1 MVSSSLVVLTPCRS
15 VVSDIVTRWPPG
27 TGTTESTLVV
37 WRPFSPLTLAVVWYT
52 QVFPT
57 AMGYRGEPVTDEFDV
72 ATGVALRLALAL
84 DAVADDVLP
93 EATFELLADAP
104 HPASATTA
112 VPTRTARADR
122 NLLI

>member
-15 VVSDIVTRWPPG
+15 VVSDIVTRWPPD
-27 TGTTESTLVV
+27 TGTTDSTLVV

-57 AMGYRGEPVTDEFDV
+57 AMGYRVEPVTDELDV
-72 ATGVALRLALAL
+72 VTGVALGLELALE
-84 DAVADDVLP
+84 AVANGVVP
-93 EATFELLADAP
+93 EAAPELLADAP
-104 HPASATTA
+104 HPASPITA
-112 VPTRTARADR
+112 VPARTARADR